1 MKKFYAYFLV
11 LIFSCTSHASD
22 FSDSEDDF
30 GNLPDSSSVSQTTLQ
45 QSNLKTV
52 VLPALHAFLQKTQ
65 KSAVFT
71 SHVIAGACSGAMNV
85 IHPTSEQKQICFA
98 CEQRKILER
107 KESRKKAPDYGL
119 VDPMSEFDV
128 IGTQETKDPI
138 IKEMQNKTFIDQLD
152 SAELIENINKY
163 IRQTYKEDACHLD
176 ELRIQERIE
185 MLINT
190 AKEQSTLRRSEVAIS
205 KQIAQLYITTQLK
218 ILERQLDISSSVE
231 QRAEMTKKANID
243 MALVEKNRAIEVA
256 EKEFEAIRLRQ
267 EKIYEQIIN
276 REFITGLLIAKNT
289 AHLHERAEQTNP
301 DAAAA
306 HHYESTKAYKKLL
319 EQRRPEDK
327 IRKSDK

>member
-22 FSDSEDDF
+22 SDYEF
-30 GNLPDSSSVSQTTLQ
+30 GNLADIPSTTHQPLQHSS
-45 QSNLKTV
+45 LKTV
-52 VLPALHAFLQKTQ
+52 MLPALHAFLQKTQ

-71 SHVIAGACSGAMNV
+71 GHVIAGACSGAMNV
-85 IHPTSEQKQICFA
+85 IHPTSEPKQACFA
-98 CEQRKILER
+98 CEQRKITEL
-107 KESRKKAPDYGL
+107 KESRKKAPDFGL
-119 VDPMSEFDV
+119 IDPACEFDV
-128 IGTQETKDPI
+128 IGTQETKDLI
-138 IKEMQNKTFIDQLD
+138 IKEMQNKTFIEQLD
-152 SAELIENINKY
+152 QAELIENINKY

-205 KQIAQLYITTQLK
+205 KQIAQLYIATQLK
-218 ILERQLDISSSVE
+218 ILERQLDTSSSIE

-243 MALVEKNRAIEVA
+243 MAFVEKNRAIEVA
-256 EKEFEAIRLRQ
+256 EKEFESIRLRQ

-289 AHLHERAEQTNP
+289 AHLHERAEQANP
-301 DAAAA
+301 DVAAT
-306 HHYESTKAYKKLL
+306 HHYKSTKTYKKLL